1 VALTLQQVQQSTIL
15 GSKSKVFCALD
26 VDAMLMIFFPEKLRS
41 ALVDFKHA
49 VTGLQLRSQSGMAY
63 LRFWKAKRSERKCGI
78 LGLGNML

>member
-26 VDAMLMIFFPEKLRS
+26 FDAMLMIFFPGMLRS
-41 ALVDFKHA
+41 ALTDFKYA
-49 VTGLQLRSQSGMAY
+49 ATGVPRRSQSGMTC
-63 LRFWKAKRSERKCGI
+63 LRFWKANRSERKCGI